1 MSDRNAALYTA
12 GVRKGVLAVGAVSLA
27 VCAALG
33 FVSAF
38 VFSPGTA
45 GADTG
50 TTTTGQTTTVTT
62 TTTTP
67 SPTPPAK
74 RPLISAGVSVGPVL
88 VGWLTPAQAT
98 KLVRKTFEQPLPLVV
113 SPTRRIDVAP
123 DALGAKAQISKAIRR
138 AESARPGVTI
148 PLDVDVSRAR
158 IRSYLLKLHLDRK
171 AIDAGVVLRH
181 LQPTV
186 VHAAPGRH
194 LKLLHTALLVRL
206 ALKTHT
212 RDAIPVAFEVLKPKV
227 TRVKVRRT
235 AIVIMR
241 GSNELRYYLD
251 QKLDRTFPVAT
262 GQSAYPTPLGSFEIV
277 VMERN
282 PWWYPPDSPWAAGED
297 PIPPGPGNP
306 LGTRWMG
313 LSAENV
319 GIHGTPDAAS
329 IGYSASHGCIRMR
342 IPDAEW
348 LFQHVKVG
356 TPVFIVGN

>member
-1 MSDRNAALYTA
+1 
-12 GVRKGVLAVGAVSLA
+12 VRKGVLAVGAVSLA
-27 VCAALG
+27 ACAALG
-33 FVSAF
+33 VVSAF
-38 VFSPGTA
+38 VLSPGTA

-50 TTTTGQTTTVTT
+50 TTTTEPTTTVTA

-67 SPTPPAK
+67 PPTPPTK
-74 RPLISAGVSVGPVL
+74 RNLIAPGVSVGPIL

-98 KLVRKTFEQPLPLVV
+98 KLVRKTFEQPLPLIV
-113 SPTRRIDVAP
+113 SPTRRIDVPP
-123 DALGAKAQISKAIRR
+123 DTLGAKAQISKAIRR
-138 AESARPGVTI
+138 AASARPGVTI
-148 PLDVDVSRAR
+148 PLDVDVARAR
-158 IRSYLLKLHLDRK
+158 IRAYLLALHLDRK

-194 LKLLHTALLVRL
+194 LKLLHTALLLRL

-212 RDAIPVAFEVLKPKV
+212 RDPIPVAFEVLKPKV
-227 TRVKVRRT
+227 TKVKVRRT

-251 QKLDRTFPVAT
+251 QKLNRTFAVAT

-297 PIPPGPGNP
+297 PVPPGPGNP

-356 TPVFIVGN
+356 TPVFIVPN